1 MTPSLSTAAVFH
13 LEGNPVPT
21 WPEPLAA
28 VDTHFHVFEAGQ
40 ALPGAR
46 YVPAYTATLAQ
57 WQACSQA
64 VGVGRGVL
72 VQTSF
77 LGTDNRL
84 LLATLQLHPHTL
96 RGVAVVSPQAS
107 LGELQALHASGVRG
121 IRLNLAGRSHEAGD
135 WGTAS
140 ALWDAMA
147 VLGWHVEVHTDVG
160 ALPQVLAWLPVH
172 VPLVLDHMGKPDA
185 VTTHDA
191 TVQAVLRRRQISPVW
206 VKLSGAY
213 RLEGR
218 SATKLARLWH
228 GELGADQLLWGSDW
242 PCTNHEPLADYA
254 QLASA
259 LQHWVPEADWN
270 RVRVSNPVALY
281 GFEGLEPS

>member
-1 MTPSLSTAAVFH
+1 MFRPDGVNL
-13 LEGNPVPT
+13 PT
-21 WPEPLAA
+21 CPEALAA

-40 ALPGAR
+40 AKPGAR
-46 YVPAYTATLAQ
+46 YVPTYSATLAQ
-57 WQACSQA
+57 WQVQSHAA
-64 VGVGRGVL
+64 GVGRGVV

-77 LGTDNRL
+77 LGTDNRW
-84 LLATLQLHPHTL
+84 LLATLQSQPHAL
-96 RGVAVVSPQAS
+96 RGVAVVSPRVCMA
-107 LGELQALHASGVRG
+107 ELQALHGGGVRG
-121 IRLNLAGRSHEAGD
+121 IRLNLVGLSHGVGEWAAAGS
-135 WGTAS
+135 
-140 ALWDAMA
+140 LWDALA
-147 VLGWHVEVHTDVG
+147 ELGWHVEVHTDVG
-160 ALPQVLAWLPVH
+160 ALPQVLEWLPQQL
-172 VPLVLDHMGKPDA
+172 PLVLDHMGKPDA
-185 VTTHDA
+185 VTVHDA
-191 TVQAVLRRRQISPVW
+191 TVQAVLRRRQTSPVW

-242 PCTNHEPLADYA
+242 PCTNHEHQANYA

-281 GFEGLEPS
+281 GFEGLEAG